1 MSDSSKDE
9 RKVRTVSMPE
19 WLWDR
24 VKEAADKE
32 HRSVNAQIIAILEEK
47 LGRAEE

>member
-1 MSDSSKDE
+1 MADNKDE
-9 RKVRTVSMPE
+9 RRVRTVSMPE

-24 VKEAADKE
+24 VKDAADKE

-47 LGRAEE
+47 LGRPDEA